1 MFRIMQILTVILML
15 PLILVGII
23 GNFIYTGVFAGVTI
37 FSDFMDWIAP

>member
-23 GNFIYTGVFAGVTI
+23 GNFIYTGINLGVEW
-37 FSDFMDWIAP
+37 FGEFMDWIVQ